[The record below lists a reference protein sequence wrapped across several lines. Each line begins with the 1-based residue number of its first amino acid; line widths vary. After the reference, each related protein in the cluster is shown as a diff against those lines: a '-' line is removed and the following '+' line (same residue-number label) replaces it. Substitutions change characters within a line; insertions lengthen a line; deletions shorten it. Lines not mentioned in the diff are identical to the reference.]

1 MIKIFSKFNYCL
13 KRENPKRM
21 NKPYLI
27 YILLFVSMFFFV
39 VTNSADR
46 DSQFNRLY
54 LAGDIFNSNDLA
66 SNHSSQNEL
75 HHSILMEAYKFPIEN
90 IRNYTSQL
98 KQQYGFNG
106 SILVAKK
113 GKILFEDH
121 IGIKDLRLKDPID
134 STSIYQLASVS
145 KQFTAAAI
153 LLLYQEGKLDID
165 DFASKYLTDFPY
177 DKIRIRHLLNH
188 TSGLPNYMYVAEKS
202 WKSKTPPDNAA
213 MLNLMGKLKM
223 LPYFKPGDRFDYS
236 NTGYFILATIVS
248 KVSNQSFSNF
258 LESRFF
264 KPLNLTNTYV
274 HNPNEASRKE
284 ELVGFRRYGKSYIAI
299 PFTVND
305 GVVGD
310 KGIYSTASDL
320 FKWNQS
326 LSERTILND
335 TILSKAFM
343 PGKTNSGKIVPYGF
357 GFRLKQESDTE
368 LVYHNGVW
376 NGFSTTLR
384 RYNVDDV
391 TIIILSNNSFSS
403 ITVISDKLRE
413 LSKDFSK
420 YDSFVSFLE
429 NTNIYDINKLKDDL
443 LYFTDIPRAE
453 SVAIIEKIANIYNKQ
468 NAQFVS
474 HKYSEVSS
482 PNFVNQQYQVLLN

>member
-1 MIKIFSKFNYCL
+1 
-13 KRENPKRM
+13 M

-27 YILLFVSMFFFV
+27 YVFLLVSMFFFV

-46 DSQFNRLY
+46 DPQFNRLNN
-54 LAGDIFNSNDLA
+54 LGDFHNSNNLA
-66 SNHSSQNEL
+66 SNLSHQSEL
-75 HHSILMEAYKFPIEN
+75 QHAILMAAYKVPLEN
-90 IRNYTSQL
+90 IRNYTNQL
-98 KQQYGFNG
+98 GQQYGFNG
-106 SILVAKK
+106 SILVAKN
-113 GKILFEDH
+113 GKILFEEH
-121 IGIKDLRLKDPID
+121 IGRKDLRLKDPIE
-134 STSIYQLASVS
+134 STSTYQLASVS

-153 LLLYQEGKLDID
+153 LLLYQEGKLGLD
-165 DFASKYLTDFPY
+165 DFVSKYLPDFPY
-177 DKIRIRHLLNH
+177 KNIKIRHLLNH
-188 TSGLPNYMYVAEKS
+188 TSGLPNYMYAAEKN
-202 WKSKTPPDNAA
+202 WKSKTPPDNEA
-213 MLNLMGKLKM
+213 MLNLMDKLKM
-223 LPYFKPGDRFDYS
+223 QPYFKPGDRFDYS
-236 NTGYFILATIVS
+236 NTGYFILASIVS
-248 KVSNQSFSNF
+248 KVSKQSLSDF
-258 LESRFF
+258 LGNRFF

-274 HNPNEASRKE
+274 HNPNEASKKE
-284 ELVGFRRYGKSYIAI
+284 ELIGFRKYGKSYIAI

-310 KGIYSTASDL
+310 KGVYSTASDL

-326 LSERTILND
+326 LTNRTILND
-335 TILSKAFM
+335 TILSKAFL

-357 GFRLKQESDTE
+357 GFRLKQEIDTE

-384 RYNVDDV
+384 RYKADDI

-403 ITVISDKLRE
+403 ITPISEKLRV

-420 YDSFVSFLE
+420 YDPFVSFLE
-429 NTNIYDINKLKDDL
+429 NTNIYDISKLKNNL
-443 LYFTDIPRAE
+443 KYFTDIPKTE

-482 PNFVNQQYQVLLN
+482 LNNVNQQYQTLLN